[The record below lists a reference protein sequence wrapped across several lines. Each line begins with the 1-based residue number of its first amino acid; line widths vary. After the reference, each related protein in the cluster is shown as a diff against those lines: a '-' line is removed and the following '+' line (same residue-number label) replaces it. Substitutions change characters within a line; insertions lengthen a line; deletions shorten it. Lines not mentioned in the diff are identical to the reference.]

1 MCFIVIKFVHLQSRA
16 RKHLKMYEKYI
27 TGKTVTLAILENY
40 TYIRCVLF
48 GEILTILKMK
58 NTLFSF

>member
-1 MCFIVIKFVHLQSRA
+1 
-16 RKHLKMYEKYI
+16 MYEKYI

-48 GEILTILKMK
+48 GEILTIFNFKDEK
-58 NTLFSF
+58 HIVLFLT